1 MHTSSP
7 SVLRSLMQQYE
18 VYPKK
23 RWGQNFLVDRNI
35 LENISSSC
43 GADSHLYTVEI
54 GPGMGA
60 LTQLLAGQSR
70 GVLAVDIDKSL
81 EAPLQQVLLPFSN
94 VRLLFADILDIDLE
108 DELVRQFNLSE
119 IPEYVVCANI
129 PYNITTPIIFKLLEN
144 CPHMKKAV
152 LMMQKEVAQRIL
164 AQPGD
169 KDYGLLTLM
178 IHYHADTRWLMK
190 VSRNCFYPRPD
201 VDSAVVQ
208 FIPLSQPRIEVQN
221 EEVFKAFLRTAFQMR
236 RKTILN
242 SSSTFFQISKPQ
254 AQERLE
260 QIGIKPNQRPEEL
273 GLEEFAGLVNR
284 FLG

>member
-1 MHTSSP
+1 MQTSSP
-7 SVLRSLMQQYE
+7 SILRSLMQQYG

-35 LENISSSC
+35 LENISLSC
-43 GADSHLYTVEI
+43 GANPHLYTVEI

-60 LTQLLAGQSR
+60 LTQLLADQSR
-70 GVLAVDIDKSL
+70 GVLAIDIDKSL
-81 EAPLQQVLLPFSN
+81 EAPLQQVLAPFSN
-94 VRLLFADILDIDLE
+94 VKLLFADILDVDLE
-108 DELVRQFNLSE
+108 DQLVNQFSLTE
-119 IPEYVVCANI
+119 IPEYIVCANI

-201 VDSAVVQ
+201 VDSAVVE
-208 FIPLSQPRIEVQN
+208 FTPLSQPRIEVQN
-221 EEVFKAFLRTAFQMR
+221 EEVFKAFMRTAFQMR

>member
-1 MHTSSP
+1 MQTSSP
-7 SVLRSLMQQYE
+7 SVLRSLMQQYGI
-18 VYPKK
+18 YPKK
-23 RWGQNFLVDRNI
+23 RWGQNFLVDGNI
-35 LENISSSC
+35 LGNIASSC
-43 GADSHLYTVEI
+43 AAQPHLYTVEI

-70 GVLAVDIDKSL
+70 GVLAIDIDKSL
-81 EAPLQQVLLPFSN
+81 EAPLRQVLAPFSN
-94 VRLLFADILDIDLE
+94 VKLHFADILEVDLE
-108 DELVRQFNLSE
+108 NELVRQFGLSE

-129 PYNITTPIIFKLLEN
+129 PYNITTPIIFKLLED

-178 IHYHADTRWLMK
+178 IQYYADTRWLMK

-201 VDSAVVQ
+201 VDSAVVE
-208 FIPLSQPRIEVQN
+208 FLPLELPRVEVHNQ
-221 EEVFKAFLRTAFQMR
+221 EVFKDFLRIAFQMR

-242 SSSTFFQISKPQ
+242 SSSAFFQISKSQ
-254 AQERLE
+254 AQPWLE

-273 GLEEFAGLVNR
+273 SLQDFARLVNR